1 MYPVEMTK
9 AQTWQE
15 KERLSKLYEEER
27 KRNLQQQGLTSW
39 VLESLKS
46 ENTEAKQQLDK
57 LNVRLPLDGYLA
69 LDVISVVVCGFS
81 LLFVVCA
88 GEGR

>member
-1 MYPVEMTK
+1 MHPVEMTK

-57 LNVRLPLDGYLA
+57 LNV
-69 LDVISVVVCGFS
+69 
-81 LLFVVCA
+81 
-88 GEGR
+88 